1 MTAAPPMPA
10 KSFGTPQT
18 PMEEVAEEARQ
29 KGQLIDCKLLEFGKV
44 LGSGG
49 FGAVYRGSYLGAE
62 VAIKKLHIPD
72 GHVTAAQ
79 IEEFRKEVENLQAL
93 RHIRLVSFIG
103 AALIDSSTSRSP
115 PSLCIITEFMNN
127 GSLHALLH
135 QKKEPMV
142 LKQRLDMA
150 LQVSEGVAFLHGQS
164 PPFVHR
170 DLKSLNVV
178 LDLQL
183 NCKLCDFGLTQSMEK
198 THISRKENEGGSP
211 RYMAPELFDSR
222 GKITEKVDVW
232 ALGCL
237 AVEIVT
243 SRNPHEECSSIQQVM
258 NKVLLQKKQPFI
270 DWSDVGEDM
279 RTLAELCFEFNPV
292 HRIDS
297 EKFLEGL
304 RGLL

>member
-1 MTAAPPMPA
+1 MQAKALSASLSPVEAA
-10 KSFGTPQT
+10 
-18 PMEEVAEEARQ
+18 AEEARQ
-29 KGQLIDCKLLEFGKV
+29 KGQLLDCKLLEFGKV

-49 FGAVYRGSYLGAE
+49 FGAVYRGSYLGSE

-72 GHVTAAQ
+72 GQVTADQ

-93 RHIRLVSFIG
+93 RHQRLVSFIG
-103 AALIDSSTSRSP
+103 AALIDASGASRSP
-115 PSLCIITEFMNN
+115 PSLCIITEFMPN

-135 QKKEPMV
+135 QRKEQSIA
-142 LKQRLDMA
+142 LQQRLDMA
-150 LQVSEGVAFLHGQS
+150 LQVSEGVAFLHSQS

-170 DLKSLNVV
+170 DLKSLNVI
-178 LDLQL
+178 LDFDL

-243 SRNPHEECSSIQQVM
+243 SRNPHEECTSIQQVM

-279 RTLAELCFEFNPV
+279 RTLAELCFEYNPL

-304 RGLL
+304 RGIR